1 MPSSVSFKPGTTV
14 ANFTIQITKDR
25 KFEGTEFFTI
35 QLAET
40 RSSKKLQI
48 QIGNP
53 NTAIGQIVDEGEP
66 KIISVYTDIYF
77 PEFY

>member
-1 MPSSVSFKPGTTV
+1 MPSSVRFKPGVTV
-14 ANFTIQITKDR
+14 SNFTIQITEDR
-25 KFEGTEFFTI
+25 KFEGTEIFTI

-53 NTAIGQIVDEGEP
+53 NTTIGQIVDEGEA
-66 KIISVYTDIYF
+66 KIISVLRSYM
-77 PEFY
+77 